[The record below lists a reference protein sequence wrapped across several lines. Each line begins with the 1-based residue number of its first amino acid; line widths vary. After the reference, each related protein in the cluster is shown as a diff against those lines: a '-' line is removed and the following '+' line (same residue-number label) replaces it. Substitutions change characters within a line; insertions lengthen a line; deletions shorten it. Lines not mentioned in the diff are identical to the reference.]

1 MLYQDLHSK
10 VKWEGKISSPFYE
23 QQGVRQG
30 GTAIASVNNRLAFVG
45 ATSLL
50 KPLCRGFWL
59 SFSNGL
65 ILCRI
70 TFSNNFPITL
80 SPFYEQQG
88 VRQGG
93 ILSPEL
99 YKVFINP
106 LLDFYKNNYLGFRIG
121 SIQVV

>member
-1 MLYQDLHSK
+1 MLRKLFYTGISKETWILTKMLYQDLHSK
-10 VKWEGKISSPFYE
+10 VKWEEKISSPFYE

-30 GTAIASVNNRLAFVG
+30 GAFEASMKAAYKGSLLSRDSAIASVNNRLAFVG

-80 SPFYEQQG
+80 DT
-88 VRQGG
+88 V
-93 ILSPEL
+93 ILL
-99 YKVFINP
+99 
-106 LLDFYKNNYLGFRIG
+106 
-121 SIQVV
+121 